1 MLLTRKN
8 VSTGARAGN
17 SHGSA
22 AASSLVSS
30 LARGVSRAIPTMDR
44 RAFLRRSGLGV
55 GAGIAVSQ
63 LTLVKKADAAE
74 GSANAG
80 TGTGKVEVK
89 RTVCGHCSVGCAID
103 AVVENGVWVRQ
114 EPVFDSPLNLGAH
127 CAKGAAVREH
137 GHGEF
142 RLKYPMK
149 LVNGKYQRISWDVA
163 LDEISKKML
172 ELRRDSGPDSIF
184 VVGSSKSN
192 NEQGYLLRKFMS
204 FWGSN
209 NTDHQARICHST
221 TVAGVANTWGYG
233 AMTNSYNDM
242 QNAKAA
248 LYIGSNAAEA
258 HPVSMLHMLHAKEN
272 GCKMI
277 VVDPRFTRTAA
288 RADQYIRI
296 RSGSDIPFLFGMLYH
311 IFKNGWEDKKY
322 IEDRVYGMDKV
333 REDVLAKWTPDKVLE
348 ASGVDEATCYQAA
361 KTMAE
366 NRPSTLVWCMGQTQ
380 HTIGNAMVR
389 ASCLVQLALGNVGKS
404 GGGTNIFRGHDNVQG
419 ITDVGPNPDSLP
431 GYYGLAEGSFKHF
444 ANTWGVD
451 FEWIKK
457 QYAPGMMS
465 KPGMTVS
472 RWIDGVLEKNELID
486 QDSNL
491 RGLFFWGHAPNSQTR
506 GLEMKKAMD
515 KLDLLV
521 VVDPFPSATAAMA
534 AMPGKAEDLNPK
546 RAVYLLPACTQ
557 FETSG
562 SCTASNRSLQWRE
575 KVIEPLWES
584 RSDHMIMYQLA
595 EKLGFSK
602 ELVKN
607 YKMQK
612 VKGLDE
618 PVPEDILREIN
629 RSVWTIG
636 YTGQSPERLKAHMR
650 NMNVFDVKTLRAKGG
665 IDKETGYKLD
675 GEYFGLPWP
684 CYGTP
689 EMRHP
694 GSPNLYD
701 TSVHVME
708 GGGNFRANFGV
719 ERDGVSLLAA
729 DGSHSKGSELTTGYP
744 EFDHVLLKKLG
755 WWGDLSEAEQ
765 KAAEGKNWKT
775 DPSGGIIRVS
785 MKHGCHPFG
794 NAKARAVVW
803 NFPDPIP
810 QHREPLYS
818 TRPDLV
824 DKYPS
829 HDDKKAFW
837 RLPTLY
843 KSVQQANRD
852 IGKTYPLILTS
863 GRLVEYEGGGE
874 ETRSNP
880 WLAEL
885 QQDMFIE
892 LNPKAANDRGIRNGE
907 YVWVK
912 TPPMQALPDFK
923 GLRVKALVTER
934 VDAGTVFM
942 PYHFSGRWGGVD
954 LAPYYPEGAMPI
966 VRGEAANTATTY
978 GYDSVTMMQETKTT
992 VCQIEKATA

>member
-1 MLLTRKN
+1 MLLTRK
-8 VSTGARAGN
+8 STHATSVAP
-17 SHGSA
+17 
-22 AASSLVSS
+22 SSLVNS

-55 GAGIAVSQ
+55 GAGLATSQ
-63 LTLVKKADAAE
+63 LTLVQKAQAADSPAAGN
-74 GSANAG
+74 GS
-80 TGTGKVEVK
+80 KVEVK
-89 RTVCGHCSVGCAID
+89 RTVCGHCSVGCAVD

-114 EPVFDSPLNLGAH
+114 EPVFDSPINLGAH
-127 CAKGAAVREH
+127 CAKGAALREH
-137 GHGEF
+137 GHGEH

-149 LVNGKYQRISWDVA
+149 LVGGKYQRISWDQA
-163 LDEISKKML
+163 LDEISAKMIELKKA
-172 ELRRDSGPDSIF
+172 SGPDSVF
-184 VVGSSKSN
+184 VVGSSKHN
-192 NEQGYLLRKFMS
+192 NEQAYLLRKWVS
-204 FWGSN
+204 LWGSN
-209 NTDHQARICHST
+209 NCDHQARICHST

-242 QNAKAA
+242 RNSKAA
-248 LYIGSNAAEA
+248 MYIGSNAAEA
-258 HPVSMLHMLHAKEN
+258 HPVSLLHMLHAKET
-272 GCKMI
+272 GCKMV

-288 RADQYIRI
+288 KADDFVRI
-296 RSGSDIPFLFGMLYH
+296 RSGGDIPFVFGLVYH

-322 IEDRVYGMDKV
+322 INDRVYGMDKV
-333 REDVLAKWTPDKVLE
+333 RDEIMAKWTPDKVFE
-348 ASGVDEATCYQAA
+348 ACGVDEATCFKTA
-361 KTMAE
+361 KTLAD
-366 NRPSTLVWCMGQTQ
+366 NRPSTVVWCMGQTQ
-380 HTIGNAMVR
+380 HTTGNAVVR
-389 ASCLVQLALGNVGKS
+389 ASCILQLALGNVGVS

-419 ITDVGPNPDSLP
+419 ATDVGPNPDSLP

-444 ANTWGVD
+444 AKVWDVD

-457 QYAPGMMS
+457 QYAPGMMT

-486 QDSNL
+486 QESNL
-491 RGLFFWGHAPNSQTR
+491 RGLFFWGHAPNSQSR

-521 VVDPFPSATAAMA
+521 VIDPHPSATAAMA
-534 AMPGKAEDLNPK
+534 AMPSKADELNPN
-546 RAVYLLPACTQ
+546 RATYLLPACTQ

-562 SCTASNRSLQWRE
+562 SVTASNRSLQWRE

-584 RSDHMIMYQLA
+584 RTDHMIMYQLA
-595 EKLGFSK
+595 EKLGFGK
-602 ELVKN
+602 ELTKSHKLVPGKAG
-607 YKMQK
+607 M
-612 VKGLDE
+612 LE
-618 PVPEDILREIN
+618 PEPESLLREIN

-665 IDKETGYKLD
+665 VDKETGYKLD
-675 GEYFGLPWP
+675 GDYFGLPWP

-689 EMRHP
+689 ELKHP

-701 TSVHVME
+701 TSKHVME

-719 ERDGVSLLAA
+719 EREGVSLLAE
-729 DGSHSKGSELTTGYP
+729 DGSCSKGCEIGTGYP
-744 EFDHVLLKKLG
+744 EFDHLLLKKLG
-755 WWGDLSEAEQ
+755 WWNDLSEAEK

-775 DPSGGIIRVS
+775 DLSGGIQRVS
-785 MKHGCHPFG
+785 MSHGCHPFG

-824 DKYPS
+824 AKYPT

-843 KSVQQANRD
+843 KSVQEKNKD
-852 IGKTYPLILTS
+852 IGKTFPLIMSS

-885 QQDMFIE
+885 QQEMFVEI
-892 LNPKAANDRGIRNGE
+892 NPAAANDRGIRNGE
-907 YVWVK
+907 DVWLT
-912 TPPMQALPDFK
+912 TPTGAKLT
-923 GLRVKALVTER
+923 VKAMVTER
-934 VDAGTVFM
+934 VDRGTVWLPF
-942 PYHFSGRWGGVD
+942 HFSGHWQGVD
-954 LAPYYPEGAMPI
+954 LQQYYPDGAAPVI
-966 VRGEAANTATTY
+966 RGEAINTATTY

-992 VCQIEKATA
+992 VCQVQRVS

>member
-1 MLLTRKN
+1 MLLTRKT
-8 VSTGARAGN
+8 S
-17 SHGSA
+17 S
-22 AASSLVSS
+22 AASSSSLVAS
-30 LARGVSRAIPTMDR
+30 LARGVARAIPTMDR

-55 GAGIAVSQ
+55 GAGLAASQ
-63 LTLVKKADAAE
+63 LTLVRKAEAADPAKS
-74 GSANAG
+74 GGAQ
-80 TGTGKVEVK
+80 KVEVK

-114 EPVFDSPLNLGAH
+114 EPVFDSPINLGAH
-127 CAKGAAVREH
+127 CAKGAAVREN
-137 GHGEF
+137 GHGEY

-149 LVNGKYQRISWDVA
+149 LVNGKYERISWDKA
-163 LDEISKKML
+163 LDEISAKML
-172 ELRRDSGPDSIF
+172 DLRKQSGPDSIF
-184 VVGSSKSN
+184 VVGSSKHN
-192 NEQGYLLRKFMS
+192 NEQSYLLRKWMS
-204 FWGSN
+204 LWGSN

-258 HPVSMLHMLHAKEN
+258 HPVSMLHVLHAKEN

-277 VVDPRFTRTAA
+277 VADPRFTRTAA
-288 RADQYIRI
+288 KADEYVRI
-296 RSGSDIPFLFGMLYH
+296 RSGTDIPFLFGVLYH

-322 IEDRVYGMDKV
+322 IEDRVYGMEKV
-333 REDVLAKWTPDKVLE
+333 RDDVLAKWTPDKVQE
-348 ASGVDEATCYQAA
+348 VCGVDEATCFKVAEIMA
-361 KTMAE
+361 K
-366 NRPSTLVWCMGQTQ
+366 NRPSTIVWCMGQTQ

-389 ASCLVQLALGNVGKS
+389 ASCILQLALGNVGVS
-404 GGGTNIFRGHDNVQG
+404 GGGANIFRGHDNVQG
-419 ITDVGPNPDSLP
+419 ATDVGPNPDSLP
-431 GYYGLAEGSFKHF
+431 GYYGLAEGAFKHF
-444 ANTWGVD
+444 ANTWKVD

-457 QYAPGMMS
+457 QYAPGMMT

-472 RWIDGVLEKNELID
+472 RWIDGVMEKNELID

-506 GLEMKKAMD
+506 GLEMKRAMD
-515 KLDLLV
+515 KLDLMV
-521 VVDPFPSATAAMA
+521 VIDPFPSATAAMA
-534 AMPGKAEDLNPK
+534 AMPGKPEDQNPN

-562 SCTASNRSLQWRE
+562 SCTASNRSIQWRE
-575 KVIEPLWES
+575 RVIEPLWES
-584 RSDHMIMYQLA
+584 RSDHMIMYQFA
-595 EKLGFSK
+595 QKLGFGA

-607 YKMQK
+607 YKMQQ
-612 VKGLDE
+612 VKGMDE

-629 RSVWTIG
+629 KCVWTIG

-650 NMNVFDVKTLRAKGG
+650 NMNVFDVRTLRAKGG

-675 GEYFGLPWP
+675 GDYFGLPWP
-684 CYGTP
+684 CFGTP
-689 EMRHP
+689 EMKHP

-701 TSVHVME
+701 TTRHVMD

-719 ERDGVSLLAA
+719 EREGVNLLAG
-729 DGSHSKGSELTTGYP
+729 DGSHSKGADLTTGYP
-744 EFDHVLLKKLG
+744 EFDHLLLKKLG
-755 WWGDLSEAEQ
+755 WWDELSDDEK

-775 DPSGGIIRVS
+775 DPTGAIIRVA
-785 MKHGCHPFG
+785 MKSHGCHPFG

-818 TRPDLV
+818 NRADLIE
-824 DKYPS
+824 KYPT
-829 HDDKKAFW
+829 HADRMAFW
-837 RLPTLY
+837 RLPTLF
-843 KSVQQANRD
+843 KSVQDKNKD
-852 IGKTYPLILTS
+852 IGKTFPLIMTS

-885 QQDMFIE
+885 QQDMFVEI
-892 LNPKAANDRGIRNGE
+892 NPKTANDRGIRNGE
-907 YVWVK
+907 FVYVK
-912 TPPMQALPDFK
+912 TPPMAAVPEFK

-934 VDAGTVFM
+934 VNEETVFL
-942 PYHFSGRWGGVD
+942 PFHFSGRWGGVD
-954 LAPYYPEGAMPI
+954 LAQYYPEGAKPV
-966 VRGEAANTATTY
+966 VRGESVNTATTY

-992 VCQIEKATA
+992 LCQIEKAAA